1 MKCSRI
7 LKYIIF
13 ICLFFCA
20 AKGQAQF
27 DARFSQYWEVKG
39 YYHPG
44 WVGQTD
50 NKMNIYGSYG
60 MQLMG
65 FTHAPRVMY
74 FGADMPFTLFNKQ
87 HGVGVGFFNEGI
99 GLFRNQRFWG
109 QYAYQMKIRKGKL
122 GIGLQVG
129 MLTVSFDPSD
139 INLGDET
146 DDEAFPTAA
155 ESGMAVEL
163 GLGGYYS
170 HPKFYAGFSAH
181 HLTAP
186 RVSLGDKSQIKIHP
200 IFYLTGGYNI
210 QTRNPLISIQPSMQL
225 QSDFTSTR
233 LDVTGRLFYTYHSR
247 VLSGGLTYSPDTSV
261 TFSFGLTV
269 RGVTL
274 GYAYE
279 CFTSKI
285 GVASGSHDLVVR
297 YALDLNVFKKNR
309 NLHKSVRIL

>member
-1 MKCSRI
+1 MSKTPETALPYSAGKAPVKKSEFPKTCALSEDRI
-7 LKYIIF
+7 PPPKVAIS
-13 ICLFFCA
+13 
-20 AKGQAQF
+20 AK
-27 DARFSQYWEVKG
+27 W
-39 YYHPG
+39 
-44 WVGQTD
+44 
-50 NKMNIYGSYG
+50 
-60 MQLMG
+60 
-65 FTHAPRVMY
+65 
-74 FGADMPFTLFNKQ
+74 FG
-87 HGVGVGFFNEGI
+87 
-99 GLFRNQRFWG
+99 
-109 QYAYQMKIRKGKL
+109 L
-122 GIGLQVG
+122 GISTSSSRHCNKCGAL
-129 MLTVSFDPSD
+129 PWID
-139 INLGDET
+139 IPLLETLGVTPANEA
-146 DDEAFPTAA
+146 DEAFPTAA
-155 ESGMAVEL
+155 ESGMAVDL

>member
-1 MKCSRI
+1 
-7 LKYIIF
+7 
-13 ICLFFCA
+13 
-20 AKGQAQF
+20 
-27 DARFSQYWEVKG
+27 
-39 YYHPG
+39 
-44 WVGQTD
+44 
-50 NKMNIYGSYG
+50 
-60 MQLMG
+60 
-65 FTHAPRVMY
+65 MY
-74 FGADMPFTLFNKQ
+74 FGADMPFTLFKKQ
-87 HGVGVGFFNEGI
+87 QGAGVGFFNEAI

-129 MLTVSFDPSD
+129 MLNISFDPSD

-146 DDEAFPTAA
+146 DDEAFPTTA
-155 ESGMAVEL
+155 ESGTAVDI
-163 GLGGYYS
+163 GLGAYYS
-170 HPKFYAGFSAH
+170 HPKFYAAFSAH

-186 RVSLGDKSQIKIHP
+186 RISLGEKSQIKIHP
-200 IFYLTGGYNI
+200 IVYLTGGYNI

-225 QSDFTSTR
+225 QSDFISTR
-233 LDVTGRLFYTYHSR
+233 LDVTGRLFYTYRSK

-269 RGVTL
+269 QGVTL

-285 GVASGSHDLVVR
+285 GAASGSHDLMIR
-297 YALDLNVFKKNR
+297 YALDLNVFKKSR

>member
-1 MKCSRI
+1 MKRYCI
-7 LKYIIF
+7 LKCLIL
-13 ICLFFCA
+13 ICLLFCVA
-20 AKGQAQF
+20 AGRAQF
-27 DARFSQYWEVKG
+27 YARFSQYWVVKG

-44 WVGQTD
+44 WAGQTD

-74 FGADMPFTLFNKQ
+74 FGADMPSLFNKQ
-87 HGVGVGFFNEGI
+87 HGVGVGFFNEAI
-99 GLFRNQRFWG
+99 GLFRKQRFWG

-129 MLTVSFDPSD
+129 MLTVAFDPSD

-146 DDEAFPTAA
+146 DDDAFPTTS
-155 ESGMAVEL
+155 ESGTSVDL
-163 GLGGYYS
+163 GVGAYYS
-170 HPKFYAGFSAH
+170 HPKFYAAFSAH

-186 RVSLGDKSQIKIHP
+186 RVSLGEKSQIKIHP

-210 QTRNPLISIQPSMQL
+210 QTRNPLIFIQPSMQL

-233 LDVTGRLFYTYHSR
+233 LDVTGQLFYSYRSK

-261 TFSFGLTV
+261 TFNIGLTV
-269 RGVTL
+269 QGVTL

-285 GVASGSHDLVVR
+285 GAASGSHDLVVR
-297 YALDLNVFKKNR
+297 YTLDLNVFKKNR

>member
-1 MKCSRI
+1 MKRYCI
-7 LKYIIF
+7 LKCLIL
-13 ICLFFCA
+13 ICLLFCVA
-20 AKGQAQF
+20 EGRAQF
-27 DARFSQYWEVKG
+27 DARFSQYWAVKG

-44 WVGQTD
+44 WAGQTD

-74 FGADMPFTLFNKQ
+74 FGADMPFSLFNKQ
-87 HGVGVGFFNEGI
+87 HGVGVGFFNEAI

-109 QYAYQMKIRKGKL
+109 QYAYQMKL

-146 DDEAFPTAA
+146 DDDAFPTTS
-155 ESGMAVEL
+155 ESGTSVDL
-163 GLGGYYS
+163 GVGAYYS
-170 HPKFYAGFSAH
+170 HPKFYAAFSAH

-186 RVSLGDKSQIKIHP
+186 RVSLGEKSQIKIHP

-210 QTRNPLISIQPSMQL
+210 QTRNPLISIQPSIQL

-233 LDVTGRLFYTYHSR
+233 LDVTGQLFYSYRSK

-261 TFSFGLTV
+261 TFNIGLTV
-269 RGVTL
+269 QGVTL

-285 GVASGSHDLVVR
+285 GAASGSHDLVVR

>member
-1 MKCSRI
+1 
-7 LKYIIF
+7 
-13 ICLFFCA
+13 
-20 AKGQAQF
+20 
-27 DARFSQYWEVKG
+27 
-39 YYHPG
+39 
-44 WVGQTD
+44 
-50 NKMNIYGSYG
+50 MNIYGSYG

-74 FGADMPFTLFNKQ
+74 FGADMPFSLFNKQ
-87 HGVGVGFFNEGI
+87 HGVGVGFFNEAI

-129 MLTVSFDPSD
+129 MLTVAFDPSD

-146 DDEAFPTAA
+146 DDDAFPTTS
-155 ESGMAVEL
+155 ESGTSVDL
-163 GLGGYYS
+163 GVGAYYS
-170 HPKFYAGFSAH
+170 HPKFYAAFSAH

-186 RVSLGDKSQIKIHP
+186 RVSLGEKSQIKIHP

-233 LDVTGRLFYTYHSR
+233 LDVTGQLFYSYRSK

-261 TFSFGLTV
+261 TFNIGLTV
-269 RGVTL
+269 QGVTL

-285 GVASGSHDLVVR
+285 GAASGSHDLVVR
-297 YALDLNVFKKNR
+297 YTLDLNVFKKNR

>member
-1 MKCSRI
+1 MKHSCR
-7 LKYIIF
+7 LKSLF
-13 ICLFFCA
+13 LLCLLFCFA
-20 AKGQAQF
+20 EAPAQF
-27 DARFSQYWEVKG
+27 DARFSQYWAVPG
-39 YYHPG
+39 YYHPAQA
-44 WVGQTD
+44 GQAD
-50 NKMNIYGSYG
+50 NQLNIYGSYG

-65 FTHAPRVMY
+65 FKNAPRMMY
-74 FGADMPFTLFNKQ
+74 FGADMPFKLFNRQ
-87 HGVGVGFFNEGI
+87 HGVGAGFFNEAI
-99 GLFRNQRFWG
+99 GLFRNQRIWA
-109 QYAYQMKIRKGKL
+109 QYAFQLKIRRGKL
-122 GIGLQVG
+122 GIGLQAG
-129 MLTVSFDPSD
+129 TLNVSFDPAD

-146 DDEAFPTAA
+146 NDEAFPTTA
-155 ESGMAVEL
+155 ESGTALDL
-163 GLGGYYS
+163 GLGAYYS

-181 HLTAP
+181 HLTSP
-186 RVSLGDKSQIKIHP
+186 RVRLGEKSQIKIQP
-200 IFYLTGGYNI
+200 IVYLTGGYNI

-233 LDVTGRLFYTYHSR
+233 VDLTGRLFYTYRSR

-261 TFSFGLTV
+261 TFSLGLTV

-285 GVASGSHDLVVR
+285 GASSGSHDLVVR